1 MPKKTKKAVFK
12 TSGGV
17 EYEIDGQYDF
27 KQKYADWMSDCKGH
41 SKEKIMS
48 TGKKGNPIFEVTA
61 FASFFKLF

>member
-27 KQKYADWMSDCKGH
+27 KQKYADWMSDCRIGLGQTLEIKVRI
-41 SKEKIMS
+41 KV
-48 TGKKGNPIFEVTA
+48 F
-61 FASFFKLF
+61 LDY